1 MIDHVRLVSNAAD
14 TFLSKQLSEPS
25 TRGSVAVVV
34 GTIVSTVLSQ
44 LVLLAFVLSDG
55 WFVLTSGLFG
65 VVVEWTIRTVGSW
78 FVFTGVLQ
86 AVSALFD
93 RAGSFE
99 RLLVLLGWGYLPLCV
114 AGVVLT
120 VVTVIAGI
128 AGSSGTTASV
138 GNLPAAVT
146 AFRASPLFMLVGIG
160 TNVLFG
166 VSVLLW
172 AVILSR
178 ARAIRLRRSL
188 ALVIPSA
195 VAVFGFFY
203 GIL

>member
-1 MIDHVRLVSNAAD
+1 MIHHVRLVYDAAD
-14 TFLSKQLSEPS
+14 TFLSHQLREPS

-55 WFVLTSGLFG
+55 WFVLTSGLYG

-78 FVFTGVLQ
+78 FVFAGVLQ
-86 AVSALFD
+86 AFSALFD
-93 RAGSFE
+93 RDGSFE
-99 RLLVLLGWGYLPLCV
+99 QLLVLLGWGYLPLCV

-120 VVTVIAGI
+120 VVTVVVGVVNP
-128 AGSSGTTASV
+128 GGTAATVA
-138 GNLPAAVT
+138 NLPAGVT
-146 AFRASPLFMLVGIG
+146 AFRASPLFMLVGVG

-166 VSVLLW
+166 VSVLVW

-178 ARAIRLRRSL
+178 ARAIRLGHSL